1 MLLKCPEAMVVS
13 CKMIRSSGWPLGSAR
28 EENVHFLLKNK
39 VPQPRL
45 LYPAKLSFRI
55 KGPIESFPD
64 KKNLKQF
71 ITAQPVLQ
79 EKLKGLL

>member
-1 MLLKCPEAMVVS
+1 MVS

-55 KGPIESFPD
+55 EKQIKTFPD
-64 KKNLKQF
+64 KKTLKKL
-71 ITAQPVLQ
+71 ITTKPVIY
-79 EKLKGLL
+79 KILKGIL